1 MNHDLRQFLSDL
13 RHRLAPAAAP
23 DPLPADTESAA
34 RQTPPHADL
43 VETFRAA
50 AAAAG
55 VSVAICDEPAWPDHA
70 SAALT
75 PLDPAAPRPDATLLI
90 RDTLPERLRR
100 RLPDLER
107 LLASAGIAIAR
118 PDDDAELFAAGAAIT
133 GIAAAVAETGSLIW
147 HAGPGAPRAATL
159 VPPLHV
165 AVVAVEQIVADL
177 LDYFV
182 LLSTRPLATC
192 PTPRSFPGAAHSH
205 RLPSHLNIITGPSKT
220 ADIEGVL
227 VTGVHGPGR
236 VRAILVRA

>member
-1 MNHDLRQFLSDL
+1 MNHDLRQFLSNL
-13 RHRLAPAAAP
+13 RHRLASAAAP
-23 DPLPADTESAA
+23 DPLPADTESVV
-34 RQTPPHADL
+34 RQTPPDADL
-43 VETFRAA
+43 VEAFRTAA
-50 AAAAG
+50 TAAG
-55 VSVAICDEPAWPDHA
+55 VSVTLCDERAWPDHA

-75 PLDPAAPRPDATLLI
+75 PLDPAAPRPEATLLI
-90 RDTLPERLRR
+90 RDTLPERLRP

-118 PDDDAELFAAGAAIT
+118 PGDEAELFAAAATIT
-133 GIAAAVAETGSLIW
+133 GVAAAVAETGSLIW

-159 VPPLHV
+159 IPPLHV
-165 AVVAVEQIVADL
+165 ALVAVEQIVPDL

-182 LLSTRPLATC
+182 LLSTGPHATC
-192 PTPRSFPGAAHSH
+192 PTKRSFPGAAHSH